1 MKKFKSAFLF
11 PAIVVFAFV
20 LISWG
25 KTGHRIISL
34 KTALSFNQ
42 EMSHFWDWTAYLS
55 SHASDADFRRASF
68 PEQATNHYIDID
80 NYPEYQETGKI
91 SHSNSEVTEK
101 HGEEFVI
108 KQGTLPW
115 VTLSILDSLT
125 NCFKQNDWE
134 KAAFFAADLGHFV
147 ADGHMPF
154 HITRNY
160 DGQFSGN
167 KGIHGRYESAMINEF
182 QNDICYSGKPAVFI
196 ENPEH
201 FIFNYLYKNYKYIDS
216 ILIAD
221 NNAHELAGNNSS
233 KIYTESLWK
242 QTQNYTQLLF
252 AEASLSFA
260 SLLYTAW
267 VNAGSPQ
274 INDAE
279 DFLIE
284 ENEGH
289 LFQVFYGG
297 IFKKSANINYSFGND
312 STINISVYDKSGKYI
327 ETLLESESN
336 LEPQH
341 IKWQPANKKKEI
353 YFIILKTE
361 SIYQVKKI
369 SL

>member
-1 MKKFKSAFLF
+1 MKKLKSIFLF
-11 PAIVVFAFV
+11 PAFVVFAFV
-20 LISWG
+20 LMSWG

-42 EMSHFWDWTAYLS
+42 KMSHFWDWTAYLS
-55 SHASDADFRRASF
+55 SHASDADLRRASF

-80 NYPEYQETGKI
+80 NYPEYVETGKI
-91 SHSNSEVTEK
+91 PHSYSEIVDK
-101 HGEEFVI
+101 HGEQFVI

-115 VTLSILDSLT
+115 VTLSALDSLT
-125 NCFKQNDWE
+125 NCFKRNDWE
-134 KAAFFAADLGHFV
+134 KAAYFAADLGHFV

-182 QNDICYSGKPAVFI
+182 QNDICYTGQPAVFI
-196 ENPEH
+196 ENPEQ
-201 FIFNYLYKNYKYIDS
+201 FIFRYLYKNYKYINS

-233 KIYTESLWK
+233 NLYTETLWK
-242 QTQNYTQLLF
+242 DTQDYTQLLF
-252 AEASLSFA
+252 AEASHSFA

-267 VNAGSPQ
+267 VNAESSQ

-279 DFLIE
+279 DFLVE
-284 ENEGH
+284 ENKGQ
-289 LFQVFYGG
+289 LFQVFYSGL
-297 IFKKSANINYSFGND
+297 FKRSVNIDYSFGTD
-312 STINISVYDKSGKYI
+312 STVNISVYDKSGTYI
-327 ETLLESESN
+327 ETLVESEN
-336 LEPQH
+336 KLEPQP
-341 IKWQPANKKKEI
+341 IKWLPANKKKEI
-353 YFIILKTE
+353 YFIVIKTE